1 MSHQHVQHWLCPF
14 KAPLCSHPE
23 TFISPLPPLKSSK
36 RLLAPPVHAVPF
48 KAPITPLCTPLPPR
62 RVLARHPDLD
72 SE

>member
-1 MSHQHVQHWLCPF
+1 MFSTGFVLF
-14 KAPLCSHPE
+14 KAPLCSDPE

-36 RLLAPPVHAVPF
+36 RLPRTSSRPVHTVPF
-48 KAPITPLCTPLPPR
+48 KAPITPVCTPLPPR